1 MQTTTA
7 QAEAHALLGRAR
19 RGILISAINGAGD
32 RFYFWQG
39 AASAAEDIIN
49 GNASRMAAN
58 DAKNLSDQE
67 QTSLEAAWAALPV
80 GVKHLT
86 MADVQQLL
94 AAQGIESA
102 ADLVAHRDIGAG
114 QVLKNNEVAPITQ
127 LQDEHAQA
135 RADVGNGTG
144 LHCMASCSGKAAMV
158 GQQGGAA

>member
-1 MQTTTA
+1 MQTTDPAA
-7 QAEAHALLGRAR
+7 QALLRRAR
-19 RGILISAINGAGD
+19 RGILFSAINGAPD
-32 RFYFWQG
+32 RFHFWQG
-39 AASAAEDIIN
+39 VASAAQDIIN
-49 GNASRMAAN
+49 GYALRMAAN
-58 DAKNLSDQE
+58 DASNLSDQE

-102 ADLVAHRDIGAG
+102 ADLVAHHDIGAG
-114 QVLKNNEVAPITQ
+114 QALKNNEVAPIAQ

-144 LHCMASCSGKAAMV
+144 LHCMASSAGKAAMV